1 MRPYSILMRPRKLFA
16 ILIALAVLVAPAF
29 SRLGEAS
36 AALPDNHHMQM
47 VQVGHC
53 QSSEPVPDEHEQAPT
68 NSCCLSMCM
77 GVAVASPNG
86 VQATNPAP
94 APATYA
100 IRSLHLSYLGE
111 IATPPPK
118 FV

>member
-1 MRPYSILMRPRKLFA
+1 MGPRKLFA
-16 ILIALAVLVAPAF
+16 ILIALAVLIAPAF
-29 SRLGEAS
+29 SRLGDAS

-47 VQVGHC
+47 VQAGHC

-68 NSCCLSMCM
+68 KSCCFSMCL
-77 GVAVASPNG
+77 GVAVATPSGLQASNG
-86 VQATNPAP
+86 AT